1 MKIIWVLIGHG
12 LLNTRQVPY
21 PRTKLH
27 CWGALKTAYLIKV
40 KKTVFWLPW
49 QCSLVDK
56 VPAWSSESY
65 DHRDW
70 FPFRA
75 QVYSSFQSWHVD
87 QMLLIFSHSIRAEN
101 LQCLHNFYDT
111 RIALVYKLVVHVT
124 IVLPANNSPLS
135 DACKSHKSTVI
146 LTFRFSIFLTI
157 LSKFCWFAST
167 FFSMPPK
174 REMICFMKSY
184 SISCRYKRIH

>member
-12 LLNTRQVPY
+12 LLNTRQVLY

-27 CWGALKTAYLIKV
+27 CWGALKTAYSIKV
-40 KKTVFWLPW
+40 KKTIFWPPW

-56 VPAWSSESY
+56 VPTWCSEGY
-65 DHRDW
+65 DYRDW

-75 QVYSSFQSWHVD
+75 QVYSSFHNLD
-87 QMLLIFSHSIRAEN
+87 MSIKCYYFFTFHFQAEN
-101 LQCLHNFYDT
+101 LQCLPNCYDT
-111 RIALVYKLVVHVT
+111 RIALLYKLVVHVT
-124 IVLPANNSPLS
+124 IFLPANKSPLS
-135 DACKSHKSTVI
+135 DACKPHKRTVV

-167 FFSMPPK
+167 FFSMPSK
-174 REMICFMKSY
+174 REMICFMKS
-184 SISCRYKRIH
+184 